1 MKGDFSRVTF
11 DVANH
16 FSRVLMQQGR
26 VTIDADPNE
35 QAAILLHYVR
45 TLARDLIGPFG
56 GPADGDL
63 GFKLDVL
70 PATTNPPAPPALS
83 IGPGRYYVD
92 GILCENERACSYA
105 SQPDYPLPQSD
116 SLPAELGRSSPST
129 TVFWL
134 YLDVWERHI
143 TPVEDDRMREVALG
157 GPDTCTRAKVI
168 WQVKALSQDAFT
180 ALGIGISANDR
191 DCTTPLGALTKISS
205 GQMAAGVDPGKQIKD
220 PCVVAPDARYRGAEN
235 QLYRVEVHRG
245 GTIDTVNGQVV
256 KKSDG
261 PTFKWSRDNGSVA
274 TAWLGTEGNDLLVAS
289 ARGFSAGTWVELS
302 DDAQELHG
310 EPGVLVN
317 LSSVD
322 GNRLRVDPGSVPA
335 AVSLAWTTSL
345 RNPKVRRW
353 NQTEN
358 DDIVLA
364 DGAIPIPTDTSWI
377 DLEDGVRVQFGP
389 AASPRSSSTR
399 QYRTGDYWLIPAR
412 VATGDIEWPRTGST
426 ADFLPPRG
434 IEHHYAPLGWLTW
447 NGSAWNVSSC
457 LRTLIPVTTPENA
470 GPTRAAP
477 TPPSLTPPQP
487 QPPPPAPSQPAPAS
501 ASPQIVDPQ
510 KNEPKQK

>member
-45 TLARDLIGPFG
+45 TLARDLIGAYG
-56 GPADGDL
+56 GPADNDL

-70 PATTNPPAPPALS
+70 PATKNPPAPPALS

-116 SLPAELGRSSPST
+116 SLPAELGRSNPST

-168 WQVKALSQDAFT
+168 WQVKALSQDALT
-180 ALGIGISANDR
+180 ALGIGSSANDR

-245 GTIDTVNGQVV
+245 GTIDTVNGEVV
-256 KKSDG
+256 KKADG

-289 ARGFSAGTWVELS
+289 ARGFSPGTWVELS

-310 EPGVLVN
+310 APGALVK

-322 GNRLRVDPGSVPA
+322 GNRLRVDPGSVPP

-434 IEHHYAPLGWLTW
+434 VEHHHAPLGWLTW
-447 NGSAWNVSSC
+447 DGAKWTVTSC
-457 LRTLIPVTTPENA
+457 LCTLSPLARPE
-470 GPTRAAP
+470 PDLKRSVAAP
-477 TPPSLTPPQP
+477 TSPTLPLPPPSSAPAATSPTLPL
-487 QPPPPAPSQPAPAS
+487 PPPSTSPSQPS
-501 ASPQIVDPQ
+501 ERKS
-510 KNEPKQK
+510 